1 MKPRISFAVGHLISV
16 LLFAFQDGLWGD
28 SSGVVTN
35 GFFMLAV
42 LFGVLVVLSN
52 HSAGDSGRLRMT
64 SAVWTLVAIAFSS
77 TDATFTPLV
86 ALFFAG
92 FVYSFVPPDGSAE

>member
-1 MKPRISFAVGHLISV
+1 MKPRIAFAVGHLISV
-16 LLFAFQDGLWGD
+16 LLLAFQDGLWGE
-28 SSGVVTN
+28 SSN